1 MTCYRRFMLGGEA
14 ANRILKCPLCCG
26 QNAGLDTARNSL
38 LPLTSLYAQTQR
50 FFSLHN
56 GGEGVWRRDL
66 PMQLV
71 LDGSKKED
79 LVCRSQ
85 SSKQHHQRVM
95 KISVAKVNSE
105 VEKSS
110 IGQ

>member
-1 MTCYRRFMLGGEA
+1 MLGGKA

-26 QNAGLDTARNSL
+26 KNAGLDTARNSL
-38 LPLTSLYAQTQR
+38 LPLTSLYAQPQR

-56 GGEGVWRRDL
+56 GGREYL

-85 SSKQHHQRVM
+85 MSKQHHQRVI
-95 KISVAKVNSE
+95 KISVAKVSSE
-105 VEKSS
+105 VGKSS